1 MLIGLTGGI
10 ASGKS
15 TVAKVWESLGGVHVD
30 ADLLAREVV
39 SKGSSGLAAVVDR
52 FGSEF
57 LDEDGNLNRVKLA
70 ELIFTDEKSRS
81 ALESILHPLIQNLAQ
96 QRISQLAGKKVFYTI
111 PLLVETNS
119 PLVFDKVV
127 TVSAPEEVRIARLIN
142 NRGLSEAEAR
152 KRILS
157 QATDSDREA
166 VADYVI
172 DSNCSLEELKQRA
185 KVLWLELTGGV
196 EA

>member
-127 TVSAPEEVRIARLIN
+127 TVSAPEEVRIARLMT

-185 KVLWLELTGGV
+185 KVLWLELTGEV

>member
-39 SKGSSGLAAVVDR
+39 SKGSSGLAAVVER

-96 QRISQLAGKKVFYTI
+96 QRISQLAGKRVFYTI

-127 TVSAPEEVRIARLIN
+127 TVSAPEDVRIARLIN

-185 KVLWLELTGGV
+185 KVLWLELTGEV

>member
-1 MLIGLTGGI
+1 VLIGLTGGI

>member
-39 SKGSSGLAAVVDR
+39 SKGSSGLAAVVAR

-70 ELIFTDEKSRS
+70 ELVFSDEKSRL

-96 QRISQLAGKKVFYTI
+96 QRISQLADRNVFYTI

-119 PLVFDKVV
+119 PLAFDKVV
-127 TVSAPEEVRIARLIN
+127 TVSAPEQVRISRLIS

-152 KRILS
+152 KRIKS

-166 VADYVI
+166 VADCII
-172 DSNCSLEELKQRA
+172 DSNCSLEELRQRA
-185 KVLWLELTGGV
+185 KALWLELTGGA

>member
-96 QRISQLAGKKVFYTI
+96 QRISQLAGKRVFYTI

-127 TVSAPEEVRIARLIN
+127 TVSAPEDVRIARLIN

-185 KVLWLELTGGV
+185 KVLWLELTGEV